1 MWGGGG
7 QYVLS
12 CDTLDV
18 ANGRR
23 YPVFYVDKH
32 EMQAGRHDLSF
43 RLWINS
49 DIDYLLIRFTADQP
63 APELDVES
71 IMIKRRFRETFTYR
85 MLQIFAVL
93 FVIDGVLLVF
103 WNRERLGSL
112 LKKNIYIV
120 MGLLAIFGIS
130 ALPALM
136 NCMVNG
142 HDIEFHLSRIVGL
155 AEGLETGQIPVRI
168 QPGWCNDYGYAVS
181 VFYGDILLYLPA
193 MLYLLGVPLL
203 YTYHIYLILIH
214 LGTVGIAYYSYCRLC
229 DDKYIGLFCTAL
241 TCLSVNRILNVY
253 TRAAV
258 GEYSAYMFFPL
269 VIVGMKEILSE
280 EGRPSQKTGG
290 WNAWMLLGIGMTAIL
305 QTHILSFEMVCMI
318 LGIAVLFQIKRIL
331 HPENLWKMAR
341 AIALA
346 IGMSAGFIVPFLDY
360 AGQELNIFLEKW
372 VFIQEFGLHIYELFS
387 LTTKASGGAVSAEEG
402 LRGRYP
408 VSLGIVV
415 MLLILLGVAAFV
427 KLEWEEA
434 ERKRL
439 LFVSGLAGV
448 CIWLSTIYF
457 PWNRCGKIPGV
468 RDIAYSIQFPWR
480 FLSLAIPL
488 LAYAALLVLIKIKA
502 CVPWSRTKYLL
513 LFLCG
518 ITALQG
524 MYVTDL
530 AVRSDSRE
538 IYDGSEMLR
547 EDHLMGAEYLFVDTD
562 RKQMQEDAEIFGEN
576 IEIVNQT
583 RSGNAF
589 RITCRA
595 EADAYLELPLVS
607 YRYYRCVDTQDNTE
621 FMITQGAN
629 NNIRVELPEHYRGT
643 LNVFFEEPWH
653 WRAAECISL
662 LTVLLMGIY
671 WCYGSY
677 FHFFQK
683 KCMLIIL

>member
-1 MWGGGG
+1 M
-7 QYVLS
+7 LS

-360 AGQELNIFLEKW
+360 AGQELNIFW
-372 VFIQEFGLHIYELFS
+372 RNGFSFRSSDFIY
-387 LTTKASGGAVSAEEG
+387 
-402 LRGRYP
+402 
-408 VSLGIVV
+408 
-415 MLLILLGVAAFV
+415 MN
-427 KLEWEEA
+427 
-434 ERKRL
+434 
-439 LFVSGLAGV
+439 
-448 CIWLSTIYF
+448 YF
-457 PWNRCGKIPGV
+457 P
-468 RDIAYSIQFPWR
+468 
-480 FLSLAIPL
+480 
-488 LAYAALLVLIKIKA
+488 
-502 CVPWSRTKYLL
+502 
-513 LFLCG
+513 
-518 ITALQG
+518 
-524 MYVTDL
+524 
-530 AVRSDSRE
+530 
-538 IYDGSEMLR
+538 
-547 EDHLMGAEYLFVDTD
+547 
-562 RKQMQEDAEIFGEN
+562 
-576 IEIVNQT
+576 
-583 RSGNAF
+583 
-589 RITCRA
+589 
-595 EADAYLELPLVS
+595 
-607 YRYYRCVDTQDNTE
+607 
-621 FMITQGAN
+621 
-629 NNIRVELPEHYRGT
+629 
-643 LNVFFEEPWH
+643 
-653 WRAAECISL
+653 
-662 LTVLLMGIY
+662 
-671 WCYGSY
+671 
-677 FHFFQK
+677 
-683 KCMLIIL
+683 